1 MLYFIASPIGNLN
14 DISLRSID
22 VLKKIDFIYAED
34 TRNTKKLLNFFEIK
48 KNVSSLHEHNETQ
61 VAPKILDLLEQ
72 NNDVAILSDA
82 GMPAISDPGYYL
94 ITKCIHHN
102 QEFTVLPG
110 PSSVVNA
117 LVLSGMP
124 PSSFLFLGF
133 IPRKKEQKLQ
143 FLRNL
148 AQEKHTIILFETV
161 KRLSDTIYILSK
173 LYSSNI
179 NIAIC
184 REMTKLHEEVV
195 RGSANRILD
204 LIKNDKVTLKGE
216 IVLVLDLTHINNI
229 GINIDNKIKSAFL
242 DKLPPKDAAKL
253 LSLVSGKSKREI
265 YKSFLDS

>member
-82 GMPAISDPGYYL
+82 GMQAISDPGYYL

-102 QEFTVLPG
+102 QEFTVLPVL
-110 PSSVVNA
+110 SSVVNA

-124 PSSFLFLGF
+124 PSSFSFLVLFQ
-133 IPRKKEQKLQ
+133 RKK
-143 FLRNL
+143 
-148 AQEKHTIILFETV
+148 KHTFHFL
-161 KRLSDTIYILSK
+161 
-173 LYSSNI
+173 
-179 NIAIC
+179 
-184 REMTKLHEEVV
+184 
-195 RGSANRILD
+195 
-204 LIKNDKVTLKGE
+204 KN
-216 IVLVLDLTHINNI
+216 
-229 GINIDNKIKSAFL
+229 
-242 DKLPPKDAAKL
+242 
-253 LSLVSGKSKREI
+253 
-265 YKSFLDS
+265 

>member
-48 KNVSSLHEHNETQ
+48 KNVSSLHEHNESQ
-61 VAPKILDLLEQ
+61 IAPKILDLLKE

-94 ITKCIHHN
+94 ITQCIKEHQN
-102 QEFTVLPG
+102 FTVLPG
-110 PSSVVNA
+110 PSSVINA

-133 IPRKKEQKLQ
+133 IPRKKKQKEQ
-143 FLRNL
+143 FLSDISND
-148 AQEKHTIILFETV
+148 KHTLILFETV
-161 KRLSDTIYILSK
+161 KRLPDTILILDE

-179 NIAIC
+179 NISIC
-184 REMTKLHEEVV
+184 REMTKLHEEVI
-195 RGSANRILD
+195 RGNANELLEMINNNK
-204 LIKNDKVTLKGE
+204 IILKGE
-216 IVLVLDLTHINNI
+216 VVLVIDMKCIKDN
-229 GINIDNKIKSAFL
+229 GINIDNKVRSAFL
-242 DKLPPKDAAKL
+242 EKLPPKDAAKL
-253 LSLVSGKSKREI
+253 LSIVTGESKRDI
-265 YKSFLDS
+265 YKSLMDL